1 MGAVAADLVRG
12 HEGSGDDTD
21 DAEGEERGGKGDFLD
36 WRATRASH
44 RAADQVVVL
53 GDGEGV
59 VHVRH
64 SDESR
69 GAGKVGTRLACLTA
83 GYGGFA
89 IWKLVEESGESA
101 GGEEAEACE
110 AGKGDDEES
119 DGAVVD
125 SRGRCGVLALESD
138 SFFFINFSPFL
149 Y

>member
-12 HEGSGDDTD
+12 HEGSGDDAE
-21 DAEGEERGGKGDFLD
+21 DAEREERGGKGNFLD
-36 WRATRASH
+36 WRATQASH
-44 RAADQVVVL
+44 RAADQVVVV

-69 GAGKVGTRLACLTA
+69 GAGKVGTRLAWLRVRWFRDLETR
-83 GYGGFA
+83 GR
-89 IWKLVEESGESA
+89 IGESA
-101 GGEEAEACE
+101 GGEEAEAWE

-119 DGAVVD
+119 DGAVD

-138 SFFFINFSPFL
+138 SFFFINFPPFFID
-149 Y
+149 